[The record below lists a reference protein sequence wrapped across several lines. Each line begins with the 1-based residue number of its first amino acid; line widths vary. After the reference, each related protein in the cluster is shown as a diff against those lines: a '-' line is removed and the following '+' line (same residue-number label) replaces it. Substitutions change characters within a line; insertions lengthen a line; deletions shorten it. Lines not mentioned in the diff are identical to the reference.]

1 MLKFNN
7 FLNEK
12 KKIDNLSGIVL
23 IINNKILLV
32 KPKKFKKDTD
42 KWSIPKGH
50 LEEDLSNLDNAL
62 IELSEETG
70 IKLKKSEIDIDK
82 RTTIFYKKSGT
93 IKKLRY
99 FVIRLN
105 KSEIKKH
112 LTDTKSL
119 KLKNYKSK
127 EIIKAKFFTKD
138 EAKKR
143 IEEGQSSILKNLN

>member
-70 IKLKKSEIDIDK
+70 IKLKKSEIVIDK
-82 RTTIFYKKSGT
+82 RTTIFYKKSGI

-105 KSEIKKH
+105 KSEIEKH
-112 LTDTKSL
+112 LTDMKNL
-119 KLKNYKSK
+119 KLKKYKSK

-143 IEEGQSSILKNLN
+143 IEESQSSILKNL